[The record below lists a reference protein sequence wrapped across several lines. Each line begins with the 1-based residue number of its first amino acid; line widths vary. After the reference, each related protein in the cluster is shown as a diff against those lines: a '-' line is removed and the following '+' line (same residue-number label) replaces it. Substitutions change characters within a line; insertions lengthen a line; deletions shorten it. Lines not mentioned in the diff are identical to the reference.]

1 MANAKQPAAGP
12 GARPMARPLSP
23 HLSIFRPY
31 INMTMS
37 ILHRITGTANY
48 FGTLLLAAWLIAA
61 ATSDAWFDMV
71 SGLLATPIGLIVLYL
86 LFAWRGFHI
95 GLIVLFGFTWSLM
108 HHLLGGIRHFIWD
121 TLHGFSRGSVK
132 VLSWLTIL
140 LSIALTGAIW
150 MLAVS
155 YWGKLIW

>member
-37 ILHRITGTANY
+37 ILHRITGAANY

-71 SGLLATPIGLIVLYL
+71 SGLLATPIGLIVL
-86 LFAWRGFHI
+86 
-95 GLIVLFGFTWSLM
+95 FGFTWSVM

-132 VLSWLTIL
+132 LLSWLTIL

-155 YWGKLIW
+155 SWGKLI

>member
-1 MANAKQPAAGP
+1 
-12 GARPMARPLSP
+12 MARPLSP

-71 SGLLATPIGLIVLYL
+71 SGLLATPIGLIVL
-86 LFAWRGFHI
+86 
-95 GLIVLFGFTWSLM
+95 FGFTWSLM